1 MTTVST
7 TSTGVNLMKFAMTP
21 ETTTNKYARHFVND
35 KEQFKASNCFG
46 TWVTANIYAVY
57 SYGFHFPMY
66 VWDANE
72 QQWFGNSL
80 KYSRT
85 TSKQQSQ
92 LRPDVDN
99 IKEFTTGQLKQ
110 LVSSG
115 SLVEYV
121 IQLARSDNSVT
132 LTLNEER

>member
-1 MTTVST
+1 MPILKDSNFH
-7 TSTGVNLMKFAMTP
+7 SFAMTP
-21 ETTTNKYARHFVND
+21 ETTTNKYASTFVN
-35 KEQFKASNCFG
+35 KLEQFKASNCFG
-46 TWVTANIYAVY
+46 TWLTPNLYTVY

-72 QQWFGNSL
+72 QMWFGNKD

-85 TSKQQSQ
+85 TSKQQQQ
-92 LRPDVDN
+92 LRPNVDN

-132 LTLNEER
+132 LTLNEEK

>member
-1 MTTVST
+1 
-7 TSTGVNLMKFAMTP
+7 
-21 ETTTNKYARHFVND
+21 
-35 KEQFKASNCFG
+35 
-46 TWVTANIYAVY
+46 
-57 SYGFHFPMY
+57 MY

-72 QQWFGNSL
+72 QMWFGNKD

-85 TSKQQSQ
+85 TSKQQLQ

-132 LTLNEER
+132 LTINDNTEEAEKAMQHLVNIHNGVTK